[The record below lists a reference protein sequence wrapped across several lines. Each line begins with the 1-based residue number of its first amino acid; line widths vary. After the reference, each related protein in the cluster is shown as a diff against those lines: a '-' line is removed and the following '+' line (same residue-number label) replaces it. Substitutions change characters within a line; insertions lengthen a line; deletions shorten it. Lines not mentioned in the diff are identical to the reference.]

1 MPSENLIKNI
11 TSKDINLSNNTIKNI
26 LKSTNTEDFS
36 LLCEKADFIFP
47 FLKERIVRDFVKL
60 VEECDLKAIFE
71 FSKIYCS
78 DFEDVIV
85 NSWIKFASED
95 LTDEILA
102 LFEEGTVEQKAYCAK
117 YFTKI
122 QDPLALEYLNSN
134 AFSDF
139 EPLKTN
145 CALALSAFND
155 VEILNKMKDIV
166 LNSNDEFEKLN
177 AFNFISTYGK
187 DEQIKFVIE
196 NCFSSPFLINI
207 LSNILD
213 FNDINYL
220 KNILDK
226 NTLSRIL
233 QVIIEEYPEEISL
246 DTCYYWALI
255 DLIKIVY
262 GFNNQYSK
270 NILLIAKQ
278 KFSEF
283 STNDIYTFDFD
294 KNIKSEVK
302 NISNYLNSL
311 NLSFD
316 DILLELN
323 SFEDNFRYNIALAVI
338 KEYKLEKYSKDIAD
352 LINNKKLNNEQ
363 NASSALVLK
372 ELNSIDLVNKEI
384 IEQIEDENI
393 KALIE
398 SYF

>member
-11 TSKDINLSNNTIKNI
+11 TSKDINLSINTIKNMI
-26 LKSTNTEDFS
+26 KSANFEDFS
-36 LLCEKADFIFP
+36 FLCEKADFIFP

-60 VEECDLKAIFE
+60 VEENDLKTVFE
-71 FSKIYCS
+71 FSKIYCP
-78 DFEDVIV
+78 DFEDLIV
-85 NSWIKFASED
+85 DSWVKFASQD
-95 LTDEILA
+95 LTDEILV
-102 LFEEGTVEQKAYCAK
+102 LFEDGTVEQKAYCAK
-117 YFTKI
+117 YFSRI
-122 QDPLALEYLNSN
+122 QDPLALEYLYSN
-134 AFSDF
+134 ALVDF

-155 VEILNKMKDIV
+155 VEILNKMKEIV

-196 NCFSSPFLINI
+196 NCFKSPFLINI

-246 DTCYYWALI
+246 DTCYYWNLAEFMKL
-255 DLIKIVY
+255 VY
-262 GFNNQYSK
+262 SFNNQYSK
-270 NILLIAKQ
+270 NILLFAKQ
-278 KFSEF
+278 RFSEF
-283 STNDIYTFDFD
+283 ASNEIYTFDFD
-294 KNIKSEVK
+294 KNVKTEVK

-311 NLSFD
+311 KLPFE
-316 DILLELN
+316 DIKRELN
-323 SFEDNFRYNIALAVI
+323 SFEDNFRYNVALSVI
-338 KEYKLEKYSKDIAD
+338 KEYKLDEYSDSIAQ
-352 LINNKKLNNEQ
+352 LINDKKLNNEQ

-372 ELNSIDLVNKEI
+372 ELNSIDLINKEI
-384 IEQIEDENI
+384 INAIEDENV
-393 KALIE
+393 KALIK

>member
-11 TSKDINLSNNTIKNI
+11 TSKDINLANSTIKNI
-26 LKSTNTEDFS
+26 IKSANIEDFN

-47 FLKERIVRDFVKL
+47 FLKERIIRDFVKL
-60 VEECDLKAIFE
+60 IEVKDLKTIFK
-71 FSKIYCS
+71 FSETYCA
-78 DFEDVIV
+78 DFEDLIV

-102 LFEEGTVEQKAYCAK
+102 LFEDGTAEQKAYCAK
-117 YFTKI
+117 YFSRI
-122 QDPLALEYLNSN
+122 CDPLALVYLNEN

-145 CALALSAFND
+145 CALALSAFD
-155 VEILNKMKDIV
+155 DREILNKMKEIV
-166 LNSNDEFEKLN
+166 LNSQDEFEKLN
-177 AFNFISTYGK
+177 AFNFISTFGK

-196 NCFSSPFLINI
+196 NCFNSPFLINI

-213 FNDINYL
+213 FNDIDYL
-220 KNILDK
+220 KNILNK
-226 NTLSRIL
+226 ETLAKIL

-246 DTCYYWALI
+246 DTCYYWNLI
-255 DLIKIVY
+255 ELIKLVY
-262 GFNNQYSK
+262 NFNNQYSK

-278 KFSEF
+278 KFNEF

-294 KNIKSEVK
+294 KNIKTEIK
-302 NISNYLNSL
+302 NIANYLNSL
-311 NLSFD
+311 ALTTDEIEN
-316 DILLELN
+316 ELN
-323 SFEDNFRYNIALAVI
+323 SFENTFHYNIALEVI
-338 KEYKLEKYSKDIAD
+338 KEYKLEKYSKNIAD

-372 ELNSIDLVNKEI
+372 ELNSIDLINKEI
-384 IEQIEDENI
+384 IENITNENI
-393 KALIE
+393 KALIK